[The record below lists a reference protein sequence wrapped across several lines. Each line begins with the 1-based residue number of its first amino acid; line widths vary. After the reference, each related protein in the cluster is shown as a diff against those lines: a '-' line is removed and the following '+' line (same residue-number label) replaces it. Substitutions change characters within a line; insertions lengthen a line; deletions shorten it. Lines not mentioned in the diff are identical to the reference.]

1 MKTMLPA
8 LPIILFLVL
17 AACVWLPFTSHE
29 VVFNP
34 GLEKNRP
41 AGQITEGFHLVESVP
56 ALMPGGLRTGEQ
68 VDCIALRFATYMRR
82 NEGSL
87 QVTWSQGD
95 RGHRWVLDA
104 SALEDNS
111 YVDLCLDRPM
121 DASAPFV
128 LEVSGVDG
136 EPGSA
141 ATVWLTA
148 HADAAIRVNGRDFPD
163 VGLAL
168 RLSEEKRV
176 GPHDILGLDGG
187 AFFVGFLC
195 SILIG
200 ILALLCFF
208 AKPASPA
215 PWPSTPET

>member
-1 MKTMLPA
+1 MKTMLPT
-8 LPIILFLVL
+8 LPIILFLGL

-41 AGQITEGFHLVESVP
+41 AGQITEDFYLVESVP
-56 ALMPGGLRTGEQ
+56 ALTPGGLRTGEQ

-104 SALEDNS
+104 SGLEDNS

-141 ATVWLTA
+141 ATVWLMA

-168 RLSEEKRV
+168 RLSKEERV
-176 GPHDILGLDGG
+176 GPRDILGLDGG

-208 AKPASPA
+208 AKPAPLA
-215 PWPSTPET
+215 P